1 MIDNSEITNYRVYP
15 IRWVHLLVYVLA
27 NFANAMNSITFA
39 PIESETSQ
47 FFGIT
52 TTQVNVL
59 AVVFLFLYVVGT
71 MLTIWIYRL
80 LSLRMGLIVGTILN
94 LGVFIRLFALISP
107 TNGYPALVIGQI
119 IPAIAQPFFL
129 NITALFAA
137 RWFAVKQR
145 DIATAIGSM
154 ANPLGIIQNEQEKI

>member
-1 MIDNSEITNYRVYP
+1 MVDDSEITNYRVYRM
-15 IRWVHLLVYVLA
+15 RWVHLLVFVLA
-27 NFANAMNSITFA
+27 TFANAMHSETFV

-52 TTQVNVL
+52 TTQVDVL

-71 MLTIWIYRL
+71 ILSIWVYRL
-80 LSLRMGLIVGTILN
+80 LSLRVRLIVGSVLN
-94 LGVFIRLFALISP
+94 LGAFIRLFALISP

-119 IPAIAQPFFL
+119 LPAIAQPFFL

>member
-1 MIDNSEITNYRVYP
+1 MVDDNEITNYRVYRM
-15 IRWVHLLVYVLA
+15 RWVHLLVYVLA
-27 NFANAMNSITFA
+27 NFANSISSITFA
-39 PIESETSQ
+39 PIESNTAQ

-59 AVVFLFLYVVGT
+59 AVVFLFLYVAGT
-71 MLTIWIYRL
+71 ILSIWVYRL
-80 LSLRMGLIVGTILN
+80 LSLRVGLIVGSVLN
-94 LGVFIRLFALISP
+94 LGVVIRLFALISP
-107 TNGYPALVIGQI
+107 KNGYPALVIGQI
-119 IPAIAQPFFL
+119 LSSFAQPFFV

-154 ANPLGIIQNEQEKI
+154 ANPLGII